1 MKGYVYIL
9 ECANGFYYVGSTI
22 NLKLRIRE
30 HQDGLGAN
38 FTHKH
43 FPMKLVYF
51 ETYKEV
57 AEAFD
62 REKQL
67 QKWSRKKKEALIYG
81 HEEMLPALAACK
93 NKSSHRLFRK
103 QSQKKESSDDSP
115 LENPNP
121 SVAED

>member
-9 ECANGFYYVGSTI
+9 ECANGLYYVGSTTDI
-22 NLKLRIRE
+22 KLRIRE

-43 FPMKLVYF
+43 FPVKLVNF

-57 AEAFD
+57 AEAFE

-67 QKWSRKKKEALIYG
+67 QGWSRKKKEALIYG
-81 HEEMLPALAACK
+81 HEDMLPALAACK
-93 NKSSHRLFRK
+93 NKSNHRLFRELSK
-103 QSQKKESSDDSP
+103 QKNASDDSQT
-115 LENPNP
+115 ENPNP

>member
-1 MKGYVYIL
+1 MEGYAYIL
-9 ECANGFYYVGSTI
+9 ECANGYYYVGSTKY
-22 NLKLRIRE
+22 LKQRIRE

-62 REKQL
+62 PEKQL
-67 QKWSRKKKEALIYG
+67 QGWSRKKKEALIYG
-81 HEEMLPALAACK
+81 HEDMLPALASCK
-93 NKSSHRLFRK
+93 NKTSHRLYRK
-103 QSQKKESSDDSP
+103 LSRQKDNSDPSQP
-115 LENPNP
+115 ENPNP